1 MRLADKYQ
9 NDLYSLAVSLIYDT
23 KKSKKAV
30 IKAFESVLSSYN
42 NDSDEMKLKLY
53 KKLLDRI
60 GFFSVNKKHCVQNGC
75 AESVK
80 KKLGIFDKKVF
91 VLKYEH
97 GLTVDEICAVL
108 DAKQHKVK
116 RSLLKSTQKAADAIE
131 GAEDEMQRSGA

>member
-9 NDLYSLAVSLIYDT
+9 NDLYSLAVSLIYD
-23 KKSKKAV
+23 KEKSKKAV
-30 IKAFESVLSSYN
+30 VKAFESVLRSYN
-42 NDSDEMKLKLY
+42 NDSDEMRLKLY

-60 GFFSVNKKHCVQNGC
+60 GFFSVNKKQCVQNGC
-75 AESVK
+75 AENIK

-97 GLTVDEICAVL
+97 DLTVDEICAVL

-116 RSLLKSTQKAADAIE
+116 SSLLKSTQKAADAIE
-131 GAEDEMQRSGA
+131 GIEDEMQRSDA